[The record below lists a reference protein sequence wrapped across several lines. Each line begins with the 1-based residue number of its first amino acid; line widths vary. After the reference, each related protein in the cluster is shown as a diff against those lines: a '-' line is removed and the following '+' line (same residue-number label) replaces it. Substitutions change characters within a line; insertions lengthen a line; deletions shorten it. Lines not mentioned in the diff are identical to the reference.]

1 MDEKALQQA
10 RFNPLA
16 GASAMRVSSWSLAGL
31 CLLSA
36 CTGYAPPTQ
45 LAGVSGERIV
55 ARMGPPDTER
65 RVEGGTRLE
74 FPRGPYGRHT
84 WFVYLD
90 AAGNAVRAEQVLTEE
105 NFGQINPG
113 MAAEEVRR
121 VLGRPGEV
129 QGLAR
134 SRGTVWSYRY
144 ESPFCRWFQVEMS
157 EQQTVR
163 SAGYGEPPECSR
175 RNRVLIP

>member
-1 MDEKALQQA
+1 
-10 RFNPLA
+10 
-16 GASAMRVSSWSLAGL
+16 MRVCSWSLAGL

-36 CTGYAPPTQ
+36 CTGYAPPNN
-45 LAGVSGERIV
+45 LAGVSGEQIV
-55 ARMGPPDTER
+55 ASMGTPDTQR
-65 RVEGGTRLE
+65 QLDGGTRLE

-90 AAGNAVRAEQVLTEE
+90 AEGKAVRAEQVLTEK
-105 NFGQINPG
+105 NFTQINPG
-113 MAAEEVRR
+113 MTADEVRFT
-121 VLGRPGEV
+121 LGRPGEV

-144 ESPFCRWFQVEMS
+144 ESPFCRWFQVEIS
-157 EQQTVR
+157 EEQAVR

-175 RNRVLIP
+175 RDRVLIP